1 MMHTSKWIAKLGV
14 LGAALFAPA
23 LLMSANA
30 QLIAPGQRTTAD
42 PRLRTVLF
50 AADMVVD
57 VPVRRGQITQIVLDD
72 DEQIVGVPI
81 SGKGSNCSDETHTW
95 CIAKQGRDLFVK
107 PKLGATSTN
116 LIVVTDRRRHAFL
129 LHPVESA
136 GLSLMR
142 LTVAA
147 PMVPRPI
154 YVAAT
159 PAVPA
164 PATARELIDA
174 RWQTKPLVRN
184 SAYSVATGKD
194 SEDIVPVMVFDDG
207 TQTYVSFPNNRPI
220 PTVFQIAP
228 DGSEEVVNAR
238 MDPDDL
244 LVADRVGRRFVLR
257 LGESVAAIINDAFD
271 LDGVPPK
278 DGTTVPGV
286 ARVVKAAIPHQPAN
300 QLANRPAP

>member
-1 MMHTSKWIAKLGV
+1 MKHRSKWIAPLGV
-14 LGAALFAPA
+14 VGAALLAPA
-23 LLMSANA
+23 MLMSVTA
-30 QLIAPGQRTTAD
+30 QSFPPGQRATPD
-42 PRLRTVLF
+42 PRLRTVPF

-57 VPVRRGQITQIVLDD
+57 VPVRRGQITQIVLGD
-72 DEQIVGVPI
+72 DEQIVGIPM
-81 SGKGSNCSDETHTW
+81 SGKGSNCADETHTW

-107 PKLGATSTN
+107 PKTGATATN

-129 LHPVESA
+129 LHPVEGA
-136 GLSLMR
+136 GLTLMR

-154 YVAAT
+154 FVAAS

-207 TQTYVSFPNNRPI
+207 TQTYFSFPNNRPI

-228 DGSEEVVNAR
+228 DGSEEMVNAR

-286 ARVVKAAIPHQPAN
+286 ARVVKAATPNQP
-300 QLANRPAP
+300 ANRPAP